1 MGHLGSKNVSGRKH
15 QVTTGVASKKSLKHS
30 KFSCY
35 CNLKNMRNFGDSLQS
50 NKKEKKTVLKKLS
63 KLYISS
69 K

>member
-1 MGHLGSKNVSGRKH
+1 
-15 QVTTGVASKKSLKHS
+15 
-30 KFSCY
+30 
-35 CNLKNMRNFGDSLQS
+35 MRNFGDSLQS